1 MTNTNPLPHSGD
13 ISALRSERPLLH
25 VGAGYFAYYGAA
37 AALIPLLVLYYK
49 SLGFSAGQIGV
60 LVGIPPLVMLIA
72 APLWGGLADAT
83 RQHSL
88 ILRLAIIGSLL
99 LALALSQTRE
109 MAWLI
114 PVVIGYALFTA
125 PIIPLMDNAAVNAL
139 GNRQDR
145 YGKLRLW
152 GAVGWGV
159 AAPITGWL
167 VERDGL
173 GWAFYGYMAL
183 MFFCFLML
191 WRLPAGGDSQRAAF
205 WRSLRTLLADRR
217 WPLFLAT
224 VVIGG
229 TGMAMI
235 GNFLFLYLAD
245 LQAGKTL
252 MGLSLTI
259 ATLSELPVLFFA
271 GRLLNRWGAGNVLA
285 AALALYGLRAFA
297 YSAAHTPGSVL
308 LIQLLHGPSFSAL
321 WAAGVSYAGASAPE
335 GLGATAQTLF
345 TAATLGIGGALGG
358 WLGGQLYAVYGPAAM
373 FQWAGLAA
381 LLAALLFSL
390 TRANSA
396 TEKQRGPHA
405 RT

>member
-1 MTNTNPLPHSGD
+1 MTDTNPLPQSG
-13 ISALRSERPLLH
+13 IACALRSERPLLH
-25 VGAGYFAYYGAA
+25 VGASYFTYYGAA
-37 AALIPLLVLYYK
+37 AALIPFLVLYYQ
-49 SLGFSAGQIGV
+49 SHGFSVGQIGV
-60 LVGIPPLVMLIA
+60 LVGIPPLVMLIG

-83 RQHSL
+83 QQHGL

-99 LALALSQTRE
+99 LALALSQTQD
-109 MAWLI
+109 MDWLI

-125 PIIPLMDNAAVNAL
+125 PIMPLMDNAALKVL
-139 GNRQDR
+139 GSRQDR

-167 VERDGL
+167 VECDGL
-173 GWAFYGYMAL
+173 AWAFYGYMAL
-183 MFFCFLML
+183 MLLCLLAL
-191 WRLPAGGDSQRAAF
+191 WRLPAGRDSQRAAF
-205 WRSLRTLLADRR
+205 WGNLRTLLADRR
-217 WPLFLAT
+217 WPLFLTT
-224 VVIGG
+224 VVMGRTG
-229 TGMAMI
+229 TAMI
-235 GNFLFLYLAD
+235 GNFLFLYLND

-252 MGLSLTI
+252 MGLSMTI
-259 ATLSELPVLFFA
+259 ATLRELPVLFFA

-321 WAAGVSYAGASAPE
+321 WAAGVAYASASAPE
-335 GLGATAQTLF
+335 GLGVTAQTLF

-358 WLGGQLYAVYGPAAM
+358 WLGGQLYGAYGPSAIL
-373 FQWAGLAA
+373 QWAGLAT
-381 LLAALLFSL
+381 LFAALLFSL

-396 TEKQRGPHA
+396 LWLFKKP
-405 RT
+405 